1 LKRLLS
7 AVESSLFITFEGIEG
22 CGKTTQVDRLV
33 KVLEARNITV
43 VRTFEPGGTDAG
55 GRIRHILLDRSS
67 HDLVPM
73 AELFLYE
80 ADRAQH
86 VAQVI
91 RPALDRGA
99 WVICDRFFDA
109 TVVYQGV
116 ARGQDSD
123 LVARLNQA
131 ATGGIRPARTF
142 VLDCP
147 VEMGLERAI
156 RRNQSLPDAEQDRFE
171 REKLHFHQTVRQGY
185 LDLAQKEPERFVV
198 VDAARHADEVER
210 DIFDHIEP
218 LLPA

>member
-1 LKRLLS
+1 
-7 AVESSLFITFEGIEG
+7 LFITFEGIEG

-33 KVLEARNITV
+33 KVLKARNVQI

-67 HDLVPM
+67 RDLVPM

-109 TVVYQGV
+109 TVVYQGM
-116 ARGQDSD
+116 ARGQDLD

-131 ATGGIRPARTF
+131 ATGGIHPARTF
-142 VLDCP
+142 LLDCP
-147 VEMGLERAI
+147 VETGLERAI

-171 REKLHFHQTVRQGY
+171 REKLHFHRAVRQGY
-185 LDLAQKEPERFVV
+185 LDLAYQEPERFVV
-198 VDAARHADEVER
+198 IDADRHADEVER
-210 DIFDHIEP
+210 KIFDHLSP
-218 LLPA
+218 WLPA

>member
-1 LKRLLS
+1 M
-7 AVESSLFITFEGIEG
+7 FITFEGIEG

-33 KVLEARNITV
+33 KGLKAANVPL

-55 GRIRHILLDRSS
+55 GRIRRILLDRGS

-116 ARGQDSD
+116 ARGQDPE
-123 LVARLNQA
+123 LIARLNRA
-131 ATGGIRPARTF
+131 ASGGICPARTF
-142 VLDCP
+142 LLDCP
-147 VEMGLERAI
+147 VETGLERAI
-156 RRNQSLPDAEQDRFE
+156 RRNQSLPDASQDRFE
-171 REKLHFHQTVRQGY
+171 REKLNFHRSVRQGY
-185 LDLAQKEPERFVV
+185 LDLAQREPERFVV
-198 VDAARHADEVER
+198 INAARDADEVER
-210 DIFDHIEP
+210 EILDHIAP
-218 LLPA
+218 WLPA